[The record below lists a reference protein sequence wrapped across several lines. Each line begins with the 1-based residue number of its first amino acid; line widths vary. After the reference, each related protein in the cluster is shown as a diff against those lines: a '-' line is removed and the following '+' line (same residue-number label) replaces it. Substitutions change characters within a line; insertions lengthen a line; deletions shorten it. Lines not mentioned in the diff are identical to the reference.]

1 MIERPTQQEID
12 AAPTFLVDANFG
24 TATAFGVARITFG
37 QFKFDP
43 SIDAQS
49 PKLTPILTVAVSEIA
64 LLQFAHEVVAR
75 AKALG
80 VELPGDDL

>member
-43 SIDAQS
+43 SVDAQS
-49 PKLTPILTVAVSEIA
+49 PNLAPIVTIAVSEIA
-64 LLQFAHEVVAR
+64 LLQFAREIVER

-80 VELPGDDL
+80 IDLPSDDL